1 MTFVIDCPHCGP
13 REALEFAYGGE
24 TTRRSSHTPDERAFT
39 DYLYY
44 RENVNGW
51 QTEWWLHRDGCR
63 AWFFAERHTTTNEVR
78 ATWLPGR
85 ERAPHDPAAVSPGV
99 AGEPGEPGVMA

>member
-24 TTRRSSHTPDERAFT
+24 TTRRSSDTSDERAFT
-39 DYLYY
+39 GYLYY

-85 ERAPHDPAAVSPGV
+85 ERAQHDPAAVSPGV